1 MCATQDGQGRPW
13 GSGQTL
19 GWGGGWEGKV
29 PHHNLAKPELLTG
42 VLGPCPSWD
51 AVSGPGQGPCSS
63 PCWDQV
69 VAAQACWAGD

>member
-1 MCATQDGQGRPW
+1 MCVPHRMAKEDHG
-13 GSGQTL
+13 
-19 GWGGGWEGKV
+19 V